1 MDTYFQFK
9 PNQNVNNFLILREI
23 NRGSYG
29 SVLEALNIKS
39 SKKYALKV
47 IRNEN
52 RFRKQCQHEIN
63 ILKKLNQN
71 NDKNKYPIIKYYGFF
86 DFKNHICLIFELLS
100 DMNLG
105 DLMKK
110 TNYNGLELKNVVK
123 FSRQIAHAI
132 KYIHRNNFIHC
143 DLKLQNIVMVNSKKC
158 KIKILDF
165 GISRVDEKINDY
177 FYVQTLYYRAPEI
190 FEKKNYNKSID
201 IWSYGCL
208 IGELYTGFP
217 LIYGK
222 DEKHQYKLIQ
232 DVKNIISNLKIKNN
246 DNLDYLKDILKKSLI
261 TDPKYRPDINQLL
274 THKFLKN
281 I

>member
-1 MDTYFQFK
+1 
-9 PNQNVNNFLILREI
+9 
-23 NRGSYG
+23 
-29 SVLEALNIKS
+29 
-39 SKKYALKV
+39 
-47 IRNEN
+47 
-52 RFRKQCQHEIN
+52 
-63 ILKKLNQN
+63 
-71 NDKNKYPIIKYYGFF
+71 
-86 DFKNHICLIFELLS
+86 
-100 DMNLG
+100 MNLG

-110 TNYNGLELKNVVK
+110 TNYKGLELQNVVK

-190 FEKKNYNKSID
+190 FEKKNYNKLID

-222 DEKHQYKLIQ
+222 DEKHQYKLIKN
-232 DVKNIISNLKIKNN
+232 VKSIISNLKIKND

-261 TDPKYRPDINQLL
+261 IDPNYRPDINQLL
-274 THKFLKN
+274 IHKFLNK
-281 I
+281 

>member
-29 SVLEALNIKS
+29 SVLEALNIKNN
-39 SKKYALKV
+39 KKYALKL

-71 NDKNKYPIIKYYGFF
+71 NEKNKYPIIKYYGFF

-110 TNYNGLELKNVVK
+110 TNYKGLELQNVVK

-190 FEKKNYNKSID
+190 FEKKNYNKLID

-222 DEKHQYKLIQ
+222 DEKHQYKLIKN
-232 DVKNIISNLKIKNN
+232 VKSIISNLKIKND

-261 TDPKYRPDINQLL
+261 IDPNYRPDINQLL
-274 THKFLKN
+274 IHKFLNK
-281 I
+281 